1 MCFRKQYFS
10 FFPGIVLYTGTF
22 ATHSNLSLGFELS
35 PSNARSV
42 YGSPTMRRTN
52 ISTRKKR
59 VQILQTARTMRQSTF
74 YAIVLKSKIPIY
86 QRYIRL
92 LLFYALSSPAPPG
105 WKKGLEPSTFGTTI
119 RRSNQL
125 SYIHRV
131 DTHSSYR
138 DANVICFFG
147 PCKIFG
153 LKIFGKTHRVT
164 KWQSPLLVCHAKPAK
179 KRLAHLLM
187 DTGVRKQLKKHI

>member
-1 MCFRKQYFS
+1 MGHK
-10 FFPGIVLYTGTF
+10 
-22 ATHSNLSLGFELS
+22 NL
-35 PSNARSV
+35 
-42 YGSPTMRRTN
+42 
-52 ISTRKKR
+52 
-59 VQILQTARTMRQSTF
+59 LQNRF
-74 YAIVLKSKIPIY
+74 YAIALKTKKPYISTIY
-86 QRYIRL
+86 KVFV
-92 LLFYALSSPAPPG
+92 FYALSSPAPPG
-105 WKKGLEPSTFGTTI
+105 WTKGLEPSTFGTTI

>member
-1 MCFRKQYFS
+1 MS
-10 FFPGIVLYTGTF
+10 PD
-22 ATHSNLSLGFELS
+22 GFVSHVPCRPIELS
-35 PSNARSV
+35 AYANEKRS
-42 YGSPTMRRTN
+42 S
-52 ISTRKKR
+52 
-59 VQILQTARTMRQSTF
+59 QED
-74 YAIVLKSKIPIY
+74 
-86 QRYIRL
+86 
-92 LLFYALSSPAPPG
+92 LFG